1 MQEMLDRKDTV
12 KEMRKTYDNWID
24 GLESKGLLS
33 LNQQVNDV
41 VGSMSSPET
50 ASLQDIFK
58 TMATKV
64 QYSYSEYSTCK
75 LSMLYESGLAT
86 SRWSLVVPYLSSIIL

>member
-1 MQEMLDRKDTV
+1 MQEMLDRRDTV

-64 QYSYSEYSTCK
+64 RYSGNLHTPSTPPPSYQWCMK
-75 LSMLYESGLAT
+75 L
-86 SRWSLVVPYLSSIIL
+86 V